1 MTRWYIWCLRKLFF
15 AFFFS
20 CVKDTLFQPS
30 VSPFFLFSFLYAW
43 NSLRIKVTYIY
54 RQILGVRGGGG
65 QVPPST
71 SALALT
77 ITDQNPNS
85 SSFGGAKNCS
95 IHIHFVPRC
104 IRRFPTS
111 FILSCWLEF
120 VYRYRFKVGRIKQYV
135 WLYIWIDKAVKLM
148 TFQSLMLFIII

>member
-1 MTRWYIWCLRKLFF
+1 MSQKTFF

-20 CVKDTLFQPS
+20 CVRDTLFQPS
-30 VSPFFLFSFLYAW
+30 GSPFFLFSFLYAW

-54 RQILGVRGGGG
+54 RQILGVRGGG

-77 ITDQNPNS
+77 ITNQNPNS

-95 IHIHFVPRC
+95 IHIHLVPWC
-104 IRRFPTS
+104 IRRFLTS
-111 FILSCWLEF
+111 FVLSCWSEF

-135 WLYIWIDKAVKLM
+135 WLYIWMDKAVKLM
-148 TFQSLMLFIII
+148 RFQSLRLFIII